1 MNQICLNCNSKMSG
15 RSDKKFCGP
24 DCKNEF
30 NNLKTKNCLA
40 KKRIKQVNQIL
51 IKNRSLLEVFFKQKS
66 SKIKA
71 ICREKLAEKGF
82 CFRFFTHIQRDQAG
96 KTYFFCYEYG
106 YRVTPKKEVILTKK
120 YPDEQ

>member
-1 MNQICLNCNSKMSG
+1 MHQSCLTCNVKISG
-15 RSDKKFCGP
+15 RSDKKFCSP

-30 NNLKTKNCLA
+30 NNLKTKSCPA
-40 KKRIKQVNQIL
+40 KRSIKKVNQVL
-51 IKNRSLLEVFFKQKS
+51 IKNRSLLETYFKQKS

-82 CFRFFTHIQRDQAG
+82 CFRFFTHTQRYPDG

-106 YRVTPKKEVILTKK
+106 YRVTPKKEVILVKR
-120 YPDEQ
+120 YPDEI